1 MAADLDDSTGREK
14 DLPNNGLSF
23 MLMMIMMTWHGGMDM
38 ADESFPSMMMTMM
51 MTMMTRL

>member
-23 MLMMIMMTWHGGMDM
+23 MLMMIMRTWHGGMDM
-38 ADESFPSMMMTMM
+38 ESFPSMMMTMM
-51 MTMMTRL
+51 VTMMTRL